1 MPWPKGQPR
10 KGYIKKD
17 GTAHAPKGAR
27 MAQDNTIVVKGP
39 RTQVS
44 DNLPA
49 ANVAAPAAATLRIH
63 GETSGGRPVAVAS
76 NVPGVVSSSGL
87 AINGATNRPI
97 VEPCPKCGYAY
108 ADGGACGECGWTQY
122 RADCPHCKRLGRQ
135 AS

>member
-1 MPWPKGQPR
+1 VPWPKGQPR

-49 ANVAAPAAATLRIH
+49 ANVAAPTGATLRIH
-63 GETSGGRPVAVAS
+63 GETS
-76 NVPGVVSSSGL
+76 
-87 AINGATNRPI
+87 RPI
-97 VEPCPKCGYAY
+97 IEPCLNCGYAY
-108 ADGGACGECGWTQY
+108 ADGGYCPDCG
-122 RADCPHCKRLGRQ
+122 RSKPVKIGRV
-135 AS
+135 A